1 MTIKII
7 FIWCSFLIMVQCS
20 NLVTLDTGGGASETI
35 NAQITVS
42 DTLVKFQFDKNG
54 GRWFFIRIYSDQY
67 RPQENISFAD
77 SIFCRDS
84 NSATWIS
91 PVAGVFNFILKA
103 QQLGKYSFIS
113 NVEVKQGVHDTIRCI
128 LSSQAFEGIVM
139 QGPSNSHSDSVKLSG
154 SLTRSK

>member
-84 NSATWIS
+84 NSATWTS
-91 PVAGVFNFILKA
+91 PAAGIFNFILKA

-113 NVEVKQGVHDTIRCI
+113 NVDVKQGVHDTIHCI
-128 LSSQAFEGIVM
+128 LSSQALEGIVM
-139 QGPSNSHSDSVKLSG
+139 QGPSNSRSDSVKLLG
-154 SLTRSK
+154 KR